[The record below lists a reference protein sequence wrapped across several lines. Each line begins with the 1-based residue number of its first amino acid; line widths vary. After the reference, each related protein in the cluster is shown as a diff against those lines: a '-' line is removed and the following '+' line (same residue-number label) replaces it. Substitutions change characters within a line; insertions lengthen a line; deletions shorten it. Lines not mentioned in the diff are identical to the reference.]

1 MTLYFKH
8 KRYWGVS
15 DLDTIDNTYILTNFN
30 SELADN
36 QVKTISVTPNNQY
49 VYYVYPNTW
58 GNQVLQLIIFQ
69 IIIHFSLKQ

>member
-58 GNQVLQLIIFQ
+58 GQSSFTINNIPDNNTF
-69 IIIHFSLKQ
+69 